1 MNNHKKRD
9 LSLYV
14 HIPFCKAKCNYCDF
28 LSFGGCDYT
37 YQKQYVQALCKEIE
51 AYEYTAHEYVIRTIF
66 FGGGTPSFVDAS
78 FIEQIMMTIQNVFE
92 LDDDAEITMEGNP
105 DSLSKDKLE
114 VYQRAGINRLSI
126 GLQSANDTLLKVLG
140 RVHNYDQFVAAYS
153 SARQVGFTNIN
164 VDVMSGLPGETKES
178 YVRTLAKVVELQPEH
193 ISAYSLIVEEGTPL
207 SEDEQLLDLLPSE
220 EMDRRLYA
228 KTKLLLKNSGYNR
241 YEISN
246 YARPGFAC
254 RHNLVYWTG
263 GEYLGVGL
271 GASSYLQVWLDDEHC
286 KKVRFHGVE
295 NMEEYIGRFSRC
307 EGDTLLAFIEDYYK
321 DIQLLKRK
329 DEMEEFMFLGL
340 RCTDG
345 VSKQS
350 FKDRFGVD
358 IESVYGKVI
367 TKYVEQELLVDED
380 ERIFLSDAGIDV
392 SNVVMA
398 EFML

>member
-1 MNNHKKRD
+1 
-9 LSLYV
+9 
-14 HIPFCKAKCNYCDF
+14 
-28 LSFGGCDYT
+28 
-37 YQKQYVQALCKEIE
+37 
-51 AYEYTAHEYVIRTIF
+51 
-66 FGGGTPSFVDAS
+66 
-78 FIEQIMMTIQNVFE
+78 
-92 LDDDAEITMEGNP
+92 
-105 DSLSKDKLE
+105 
-114 VYQRAGINRLSI
+114 
-126 GLQSANDTLLKVLG
+126 
-140 RVHNYDQFVAAYS
+140 
-153 SARQVGFTNIN
+153 
-164 VDVMSGLPGETKES
+164 MSGLPGETKES
-178 YVRTLAKVVELQPEH
+178 YIRTLAKVVELQPEH
-193 ISAYSLIVEEGTPL
+193 ISAYSLIVEEDTPL

-220 EMDRRLYA
+220 EMDRKLYA

-246 YARPGFAC
+246 YARQGFAC

-307 EGDTLLAFIEDYYK
+307 EGDTLLTFIEDYYR

-345 VSKQS
+345 VSKRA
-350 FKDRFGVD
+350 FKERFGVD

-367 TKYVEQELLVDED
+367 TKYVEQNLLIDED